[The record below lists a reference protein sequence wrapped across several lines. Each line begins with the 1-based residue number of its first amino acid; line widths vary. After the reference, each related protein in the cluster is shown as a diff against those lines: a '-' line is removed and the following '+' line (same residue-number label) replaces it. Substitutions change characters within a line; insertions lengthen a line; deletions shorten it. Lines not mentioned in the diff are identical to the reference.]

1 MSLNQ
6 IPIQCILKRKEEIGL
21 TLLSLKN
28 AIISKCVF
36 IVKLICLLFWQSM
49 FMLIIIWDLLSAG
62 NAISVVRDRSNV
74 MQSEGMSNL
83 SLSLAA
89 LLLLSSSVS
98 PSPGLLS
105 VKV

>member
-1 MSLNQ
+1 MHTKKERGNWFNFVVFEECYNQ
-6 IPIQCILKRKEEIGL
+6 QVCFY
-21 TLLSLKN
+21 SQVN
-28 AIISKCVF
+28 
-36 IVKLICLLFWQSM
+36 LFAV
-49 FMLIIIWDLLSAG
+49 LAVNVYAYNNIWDLLSAG

>member
-1 MSLNQ
+1 MSLNR
-6 IPIQCILKRKEEIGL
+6 IPIQYILKRKEEIGL